1 MTMDEL
7 DKILYGSEIEYIK
20 SMLDETVTL
29 NDKDYEEA
37 SKKLRLAY
45 SAVARLIIGYRQKA
59 GRQNI

>member
-1 MTMDEL
+1 MDEL

-20 SMLDETVTL
+20 SMLDETVIL

-37 SKKLRLAY
+37 YKKLRLAY
-45 SAVARLIIGYRQKA
+45 SAVARLVIGHRQKT